1 MSQLDKYYTPEEN
14 AFFAKDK
21 EFAADIKKLIAELAA
36 IDADEENDKIPG
48 HGLKARVE
56 SLINGTTLA
65 TPKTNA
71 ERRTENLHAR
81 QRKEEARDYLADKI
95 RIAKHAAGERLAK
108 DRKPVTDAAE
118 KLVAEKFI
126 GFYDAYYASWKMKR
140 NLLNDGIGLYG
151 SFNGSSGVD
160 EALGIPV
167 DVNSRWAD
175 LFRDFVAAGNISKM
189 PAALRPKS

>member
-1 MSQLDKYYTPEEN
+1 MSQLDKYYTPDEN

-36 IDADEENDKIPG
+36 IDADEENDKTPG

-65 TPKTNA
+65 TPKTHA
-71 ERRTENLHAR
+71 ERRIENLQTR
-81 QRKEEARDYLADKI
+81 QRKEEARDYLAGKI
-95 RIAKHAAGERLAK
+95 RVAKYAAGERLAK
-108 DRKPVTDAAE
+108 DRKPDTEAAE

-126 GFYDAYYASWKMKR
+126 GFYDAYHAVWKMKR

-151 SFNGSSGVD
+151 SFNGSSSVD
-160 EALGIPV
+160 DTLGIPV

-175 LFRDFVAAGNISKM
+175 LFRDFVAAGHIKRM
-189 PAALRPKS
+189 PQALLPK